1 MDKYRNTNMDDDVE
15 PERYY
20 EWILWKLRKEKSMTI
35 EYTIQKEKS
44 ETFDERISLRKE
56 NAELRKQIE
65 LLKIEVATMNKE
77 KYGLLNR
84 IKELND
90 LRDSVIR

>member
-1 MDKYRNTNMDDDVE
+1 MDDDVE

-20 EWILWKLRKEKSMTI
+20 EWILWKLRKEKNMTI

-44 ETFDERISLRKE
+44 KTFDERISLRKE
-56 NAELRKQIE
+56 NAELRKQVE

-90 LRDSVIR
+90 LRDSVVR

>member
-1 MDKYRNTNMDDDVE
+1 MDDDVE

-20 EWILWKLRKEKSMTI
+20 EWILWKLRKEKSM
-35 EYTIQKEKS
+35 K
-44 ETFDERISLRKE
+44 FDERVSLRKE
-56 NAELRKQIE
+56 NAELRKQIK
-65 LLKIEVATMNKE
+65 LLKLEIATMNKE

-90 LRDSVIR
+90 LRDSVVR

>member
-1 MDKYRNTNMDDDVE
+1 MIKE

-44 ETFDERISLRKE
+44 KTFDERISLRKE
-56 NAELRKQIE
+56 NAELRKQVE

-90 LRDSVIR
+90 LRDSVVR

>member
-1 MDKYRNTNMDDDVE
+1 MDDDVE
-15 PERYY
+15 PDRYY
-20 EWILWKLRKEKSMTI
+20 EWILWKLRKEEGM
-35 EYTIQKEKS
+35 
-44 ETFDERISLRKE
+44 TFDERISLRQE

-65 LLKIEVATMNKE
+65 LLKTEISVMNKE

-90 LRDSVIR
+90 IRDSVIR

>member
-1 MDKYRNTNMDDDVE
+1 MDDDVE

-20 EWILWKLRKEKSMTI
+20 EWILWKLRKERSMTI
-35 EYTIQKEKS
+35 EYMIQKEKS

>member
-1 MDKYRNTNMDDDVE
+1 MDDDVE

-20 EWILWKLRKEKSMTI
+20 EWILWKLRKEKDM
-35 EYTIQKEKS
+35 K
-44 ETFDERISLRKE
+44 FDERVSLRQE
-56 NAELRKQIE
+56 NAELRRQVE
-65 LLKIEVATMNKE
+65 LLKKEIAVMNKE

-90 LRDSVIR
+90 LRDSVVR

>member
-1 MDKYRNTNMDDDVE
+1 MDDDVE

-20 EWILWKLRKEKSMTI
+20 EWILWKLRKEKSM
-35 EYTIQKEKS
+35 K
-44 ETFDERISLRKE
+44 FDERISLRQE
-56 NAELRKQIE
+56 NAELRRQVE
-65 LLKIEVATMNKE
+65 LLKKEIAVMNKE

-90 LRDSVIR
+90 LRDSVVR

>member
-1 MDKYRNTNMDDDVE
+1 MDDDVE

-20 EWILWKLRKEKSMTI
+20 EWILWKLRKEKDM
-35 EYTIQKEKS
+35 K
-44 ETFDERISLRKE
+44 FDERISLRKE
-56 NAELRKQIE
+56 NAELRQEIKM
-65 LLKIEVATMNKE
+65 LKEEIATMNKE

-90 LRDSVIR
+90 SREAIIR

>member
-1 MDKYRNTNMDDDVE
+1 MDDDVE

-56 NAELRKQIE
+56 NAELRQELE
-65 LLKIEVATMNKE
+65 LLKIEVAKMNKE

-90 LRDSVIR
+90 LRDSVVR

>member
-1 MDKYRNTNMDDDVE
+1 MDDDVE

-20 EWILWKLRKEKSMTI
+20 EWILWKLRKEKSM
-35 EYTIQKEKS
+35 K
-44 ETFDERISLRKE
+44 FDERVSLRKE

-65 LLKIEVATMNKE
+65 LLKLEIATMNKE

-90 LRDSVIR
+90 LRDSVVR

>member
-1 MDKYRNTNMDDDVE
+1 MDDDVE

-44 ETFDERISLRKE
+44 KTFDERISLRKE
-56 NAELRKQIE
+56 NAELRRELE
-65 LLKIEVATMNKE
+65 LLKIEVAKMNKE

-90 LRDSVIR
+90 IRDSVVR

>member
-1 MDKYRNTNMDDDVE
+1 MDDDVE

-20 EWILWKLRKEKSMTI
+20 EWILWKLRKEKSM
-35 EYTIQKEKS
+35 K
-44 ETFDERISLRKE
+44 FDERVSLRKE

-65 LLKIEVATMNKE
+65 LLKLEIATMNKE
-77 KYGLLNR
+77 KYRLLNR

-90 LRDSVIR
+90 LRDSVVR